1 MLSERIYRWLLLLYP
16 REHRREY
23 GELMVQLFRDR
34 MRRDGNGFRRLAVW
48 LHLTVDLAGAAFEE
62 HKERT
67 DMRKL
72 TSIGIALAVLLVAG
86 GIGTGVLLAQ
96 TRGEVTITVLGD
108 DNVSTFTA
116 TGSDDVAAVMQQAV
130 EEGAIDQQSADEIV
144 QAAEG
149 GDVPEGA
156 WKYDSNAD
164 GDVEQALQRAAQEGE
179 ITQASADLIGR
190 LIGERLGGAPSSFT
204 GNVVVVEEEEGRT
217 YQGTGPDPISDAM
230 RQAVEDGAIA
240 PEAADGVVLS
250 ATGVGPGNLWRYDGA
265 LNRVEEAVRQA
276 VEDGLISP
284 ETADTIL
291 LPFSEANSSS

>member
-1 MLSERIYRWLLLLYP
+1 M
-16 REHRREY
+16 
-23 GELMVQLFRDR
+23 
-34 MRRDGNGFRRLAVW
+34 
-48 LHLTVDLAGAAFEE
+48 
-62 HKERT
+62 
-67 DMRKL
+67 
-72 TSIGIALAVLLVAG
+72 
-86 GIGTGVLLAQ
+86 
-96 TRGEVTITVLGD
+96 LGD

-149 GDVPEGA
+149 GVVPEGA

-179 ITQASADLIGR
+179 ITQASADLISQM
-190 LIGERLGGAPSSFT
+190 IGEKLEGGPSSFA
-204 GNVVVVEEEEGRT
+204 GSIVAIEGGDAKT
-217 YQGTGPDPISDAM
+217 FHGTGPDPLSDAM

-240 PEAADGVVLS
+240 PEAADGIVHSVT
-250 ATGVGPGNLWRYDGA
+250 AVGPGQVWYYDGT
-265 LNRVEEAVRQA
+265 LDRVEEAVRQA